1 MILINGSKGIG
12 TGFSTNILSYNPR
25 DIIQYLIN
33 KISGEPT
40 QETFIPYY
48 DGFTGSITKVNESK
62 FLVKGKYEEI
72 GIDKIKITEDAIYRE
87 GIYETEFSRSNL
99 QKKLWLIECIIA
111 KEITKEKYLLD
122 LKQNK
127 IILDF
132 SLKTL
137 ELKRSNKEKRKI
149 KKIYFLYQN
158 HFLNFHP
165 EKQEIKSPLPNQR
178 YRWVNPYSS

>member
-1 MILINGSKGIG
+1 MTAFKNFSFFITIFFVIPFVNFGQSLNELLYKIEYTNWLDTVNNYSRIFTINYILKENGK
-12 TGFSTNILSYNPR
+12 FDNYEWQNI
-25 DIIQYLIN
+25 D
-33 KISGEPT
+33 T
-40 QETFIPYY
+40 
-48 DGFTGSITKVNESK
+48 V
-62 FLVKGKYEEI
+62 
-72 GIDKIKITEDAIYRE
+72 DKIKITEDAIYRE